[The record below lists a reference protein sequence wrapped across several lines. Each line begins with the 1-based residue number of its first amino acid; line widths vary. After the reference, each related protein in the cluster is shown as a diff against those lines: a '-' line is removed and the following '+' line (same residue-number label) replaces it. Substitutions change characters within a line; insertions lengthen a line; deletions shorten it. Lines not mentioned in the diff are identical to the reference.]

1 LGTKKPKSFII
12 AQIGTLKPLT
22 LARPYQNPFLEG
34 KMPFLAKISDG
45 FERWLSF
52 LHGIF
57 DGEKDQILIQA

>member
-1 LGTKKPKSFII
+1 
-12 AQIGTLKPLT
+12 LKPSS
-22 LARPYQNPFLEG
+22 LARPYQNPFSEV

-57 DGEKDQILIQA
+57 TVEKDQILIQA